1 MIQKMIYGITERRNE
16 METNTLK
23 LTDEGYVYISK
34 NGIEYELLD
43 GVTINPKGQS
53 KTSDICFIMFV
64 YVQHN
69 DDDPK
74 ETNSTLIDWF
84 WGSAFVGQKY
94 INGEFIESLEADGT
108 IVDAVDN
115 YEKAH
120 PDFVKM
126 YGKEN

>member
-34 NGIEYELLD
+34 NGIEYDLLA
-43 GVTINPKGQS
+43 GVTINPNGQDR
-53 KTSDICFIMFV
+53 TSDICFIMFT
-64 YVQHN
+64 YVQK
-69 DDDPK
+69 DDNDPK
-74 ETNSTLIDWF
+74 ETMSELIGWF
-84 WGSAFVGQKY
+84 WGAGFIGYTY
-94 INGEFIESLEADGT
+94 INGKFVETLEADGA
-108 IVDAVDN
+108 IVDDVDN

-120 PDFVKM
+120 SDFVKM

>member
-1 MIQKMIYGITERRNE
+1 

-34 NGIEYELLD
+34 NGIEYDLLA
-43 GVTINPKGQS
+43 GVTINPNGQDR
-53 KTSDICFIMFV
+53 TSDICFIMFT
-64 YVQHN
+64 YVQK
-69 DDDPK
+69 DDNDPK
-74 ETNSTLIDWF
+74 ETMSELIGWF
-84 WGSAFVGQKY
+84 WGAGFIGYTY
-94 INGEFIESLEADGT
+94 INGKFVKTLEADGA
-108 IVDAVDN
+108 IVDEVDN

>member
-1 MIQKMIYGITERRNE
+1 

-34 NGIEYELLD
+34 NGIEYDLLV
-43 GVTINPKGQS
+43 GVTINPNGQDR
-53 KTSDICFIMFV
+53 TSDICFIMFT
-64 YVQHN
+64 YVQE
-69 DDDPK
+69 DDNDPK
-74 ETNSTLIDWF
+74 ETTSELIGWF
-84 WGSAFVGQKY
+84 WGAGFIGY
-94 INGEFIESLEADGT
+94 HYTNGEFVETLEADGA
-108 IVDAVDN
+108 IVDEVDN

>member
-1 MIQKMIYGITERRNE
+1 

-34 NGIEYELLD
+34 NGIEYDLLA
-43 GVTINPKGQS
+43 GVTINPNGQDR
-53 KTSDICFIMFV
+53 TSDICFIMFV
-64 YVQHN
+64 YVQK
-69 DDDPK
+69 DDNDPK
-74 ETNSTLIDWF
+74 ETMSELIGWF
-84 WGSAFVGQKY
+84 WGAGFIGYTY
-94 INGEFIESLEADGT
+94 INGKFVETLEADGA
-108 IVDAVDN
+108 IVDEVDN